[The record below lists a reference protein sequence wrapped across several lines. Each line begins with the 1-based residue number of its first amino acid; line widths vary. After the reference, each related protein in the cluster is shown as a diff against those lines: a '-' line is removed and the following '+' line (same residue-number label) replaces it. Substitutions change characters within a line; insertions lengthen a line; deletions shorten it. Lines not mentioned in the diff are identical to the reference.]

1 MTNLSIEFL
10 KILMTSGLIF
20 AQYRG
25 RKTFQKARVLITEKM
40 RKTGRP

>member
-25 RKTFQKARVLITEKM
+25 RKIFQKASVLITEKT